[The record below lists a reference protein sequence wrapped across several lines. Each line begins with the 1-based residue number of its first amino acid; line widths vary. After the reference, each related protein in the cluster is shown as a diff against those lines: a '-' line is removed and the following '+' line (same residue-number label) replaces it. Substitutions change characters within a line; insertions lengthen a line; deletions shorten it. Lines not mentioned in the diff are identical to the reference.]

1 MKQCVLYILIVLS
14 ACSKNESEP
23 NSRLITFGQP
33 QLVTINGYSADIME
47 PFLASNGETLFFN
60 NSNHPSVNTNLH
72 FAKRIND
79 VTFEYQGELKGV
91 NSESLDGVAT
101 MDNSNTFYFV
111 STRSYNQT
119 LATIYTGKFEN
130 DSISN
135 ITLVS
140 GISKNQVGWVNFDV
154 EVSKNGN
161 FLYFVDGRFD
171 ENGGPYEADIAIAE
185 KKDAGFQRISP
196 DLLKN
201 INTSALEYAACLSS
215 DMLELYFTRV
225 DAPISETS
233 MPKIYVSTRESVSE
247 PFRKPYRIE
256 MIDGFVE
263 AATISPNNQTI
274 YYHKLEGQKYV
285 LYMVRKEAE

>member
-1 MKQCVLYILIVLS
+1 MKQCFLIILIVLS

-33 QLVTINGYSADIME
+33 QLVTINRYSADIME

-79 VTFEYQGELKGV
+79 ITFEYQGELKGV
-91 NSESLDGVAT
+91 NTESLDGVAT
-101 MDNSNTFYFV
+101 MDNSNTFYLV
-111 STRSYNQT
+111 STRNYNQT
-119 LATIYTGKFEN
+119 LATIYTGQFEN
-130 DSISN
+130 DSVSN
-135 ITLVS
+135 ITLVP
-140 GISKNQVGWVNFDV
+140 GLSKNQAGWVNFDV
-154 EVSKNGN
+154 EVSKDGN

-185 KKDAGFQRISP
+185 KTDLGFQRKNS

-233 MPKIYVSTRESVSE
+233 MPKIYVSTRESVNE
-247 PFRKPYRIE
+247 PFRKPYRID
-256 MIDGFVE
+256 MIEGFVE
-263 AATISPNNQTI
+263 AATISPDNQII

-285 LYMVRKEAE
+285 LYMTQKISE

>member
-1 MKQCVLYILIVLS
+1 MEPSLS
-14 ACSKNESEP
+14 A
-23 NSRLITFGQP
+23 
-33 QLVTINGYSADIME
+33 
-47 PFLASNGETLFFN
+47 NGETLFFN

-91 NSESLDGVAT
+91 NTESLDGVAT

-119 LATIYTGKFEN
+119 LATIYTGQFEN
-130 DSISN
+130 DSVSN
-135 ITLVS
+135 VSLVA
-140 GISKNQVGWVNFDV
+140 GISKNLAGWVNFDV
-154 EVSKNGN
+154 EVSKDGN

-171 ENGGPYEADIAIAE
+171 ENGGPYEADIVIAE
-185 KKDAGFQRISP
+185 KTETGSQRINS

-201 INTSALEYAACLSS
+201 INTSALEYAACISS

-225 DAPISETS
+225 DAPISATS
-233 MPKIYVSTRESVSE
+233 VPKIYVSTRESVDE
-247 PFRKPYRIE
+247 PFRKPYRIDN
-256 MIDGFVE
+256 IDGFVE
-263 AATISPNNQTI
+263 AATISPDNQTI

-285 LYMVRKEAE
+285 LYMVQKE

>member
-1 MKQCVLYILIVLS
+1 MKHGVFYILIVLS
-14 ACSKNESEP
+14 ACSKNESES

-79 VTFEYQGELKGV
+79 ITFEYQGELKGV
-91 NSESLDGVAT
+91 NTESLDGVAT
-101 MDNSNTFYFV
+101 MDNSNAFYFV

-119 LATIYTGKFEN
+119 LATIYTGQFEN

-135 ITLVS
+135 ITLVT
-140 GISKNQVGWVNFDV
+140 GISKNQAGWVNFDV
-154 EVSKNGN
+154 EVSKDGN

-185 KKDAGFQRISP
+185 KTDIGFQRINS

-233 MPKIYVSTRESVSE
+233 MPKIYVSTRESVNE
-247 PFRKPYRIE
+247 PFRKPYRID
-256 MIDGFVE
+256 MIEGFVE
-263 AATISPNNQTI
+263 AATISPDNQII

-285 LYMVRKEAE
+285 LYMTQKISE

>member
-1 MKQCVLYILIVLS
+1 MKQGLFYILIFLF

-47 PFLASNGETLFFN
+47 PFLSSDGETLFFN
-60 NSNHPSVNTNLH
+60 NSNHPSINTNLH

-79 VTFEYQGELKGV
+79 VTFEYKGELKGV
-91 NSESLDGVAT
+91 NTESLDGVAT
-101 MDNSNTFYFV
+101 MDNSNTFYLV

-119 LATIYTGKFEN
+119 LATIYTGQFDN
-130 DSISN
+130 DSVSN
-135 ITLVS
+135 ITLVPEL
-140 GISKNQVGWVNFDV
+140 SKNQAGWVNFDV
-154 EVSKNGN
+154 EVSKDGN

-185 KKDAGFQRISP
+185 KTDIGFQRINS
-196 DLLKN
+196 DLVQN

-215 DMLELYFTRV
+215 NMLELYFTRV
-225 DAPISETS
+225 DSPISETS
-233 MPKIYVSTRESVSE
+233 MPKIYVSTRESVDE
-247 PFRKPYRIE
+247 PFRKPYRID
-256 MIDGFVE
+256 MIEGFVE
-263 AATISPNNQTI
+263 AATISPDNRII

-285 LYMVRKEAE
+285 LYMTQKIPE

>member
-1 MKQCVLYILIVLS
+1 MKQGLFYILIFLF
-14 ACSKNESEP
+14 ACSKNESGPE
-23 NSRLITFGQP
+23 SRLIKFETPQP
-33 QLVTINGYSADIME
+33 VTINGYSADIME
-47 PFLASNGETLFFN
+47 PFLSADGETLFFN

-72 FAKRIND
+72 IAKRIND

-101 MDNSNTFYFV
+101 MDNSNNFYFV

-119 LATIYTGKFEN
+119 LATIYTGQFEN
-130 DSISN
+130 DSVSN
-135 ITLVS
+135 ITLVI
-140 GISKNQVGWVNFDV
+140 GISKNQAGWVNFDV
-154 EVSKNGN
+154 EVSKDGN

-185 KKDAGFQRISP
+185 RTDAGFQRISP

-233 MPKIYVSTRESVSE
+233 MPKIYVSTRESVSR

-263 AATISPNNQTI
+263 AATISPNNQII

-285 LYMVRKEAE
+285 LYMVRKE